1 MTPEERREIRSDL
14 DIADNLLRLCWDNFK
29 ATEPTFVLRDLIVIE
44 FDRIRREAEQSAFER
59 AAKVAEE
66 QPIIYARD
74 TEFDDGVNVARKE
87 IAQSIRALG
96 KQEA

>member
-1 MTPEERREIRSDL
+1 MTPEERARKILGIIKRPDAYTEIDVGH
-14 DIADNLLRLCWDNFK
+14 IAG
-29 ATEPTFVLRDLIVIE
+29 AI
-44 FDRIRREAEQSAFER
+44 REAEQSAFER

-87 IAQSIRALG
+87 IAQSIRDLG